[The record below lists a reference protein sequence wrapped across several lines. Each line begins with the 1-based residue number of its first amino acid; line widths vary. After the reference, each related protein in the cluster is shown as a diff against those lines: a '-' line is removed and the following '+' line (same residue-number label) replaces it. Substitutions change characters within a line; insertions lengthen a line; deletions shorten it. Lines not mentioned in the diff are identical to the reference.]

1 MPSANPRRVVEQF
14 CSRFPEQLAALTR
27 ISAGKNSSKFEIK
40 RSLKTLHEE
49 SHRLKGAAYC
59 MGFPILGAQFYRL
72 EQDTDMLLNSKED
85 ITPKLMERIY
95 LDLSKIAKLRHYVE
109 PDQSKLVQSYE
120 NPAPRA
126 LQADDAVVL
135 RKLLDAQR
143 ILFVED
149 DISVRNL
156 VRELLTDIG
165 VGEVCMASSGQ
176 EALELMRTY
185 TPSIVISDWHMQPID
200 GLALLKK
207 VRSGQ
212 ARIPSQT
219 PIIFLTSEN
228 NAEKIH
234 TVIRN
239 GVDHVL
245 VKPFNRAGVMRAIAR
260 IAQQQRPH

>member
-14 CSRFPEQLAALTR
+14 CSRFPDQLASLTR
-27 ISAGKNSSKFEIK
+27 IIGNDKTSKFELK
-40 RSLKTLHEE
+40 RNLKALHEE

-59 MGFPILGAQFYRL
+59 MGFPILGAQFYKL
-72 EQDTDMLLNSKED
+72 EQDTDHLLKSKED

-95 LDLSKIAKLRHYVE
+95 LDLSKIAKLRDYVD
-109 PDQSKLVQSYE
+109 PDHSKLIQSFE
-120 NPAPRA
+120 NPAPRS
-126 LQADDAVVL
+126 LGDDEADEL
-135 RKLLDAQR
+135 RKLLKIQR
-143 ILFVED
+143 VLFVED

-165 VGEVCMASSGQ
+165 IGDVNMASSGQ
-176 EALELMRTY
+176 EALDLMRTY
-185 TPSIVISDWHMQPID
+185 TPSIIISDWHMAPVD
-200 GLALLKK
+200 GLALLRQI
-207 VRSGQ
+207 RSGQ

-245 VKPFNRAGVMRAIAR
+245 VKPFNRSVVMRAITR

>member
-14 CSRFPEQLAALTR
+14 CSRFPEQLVALTR
-27 ISAGKNSSKFEIK
+27 IVGGDKASQFELK
-40 RSLKTLHEE
+40 QSLKNLHAE

-59 MGFPILGAQFYRL
+59 MGFPILGAQFFKL
-72 EQDTDMLLNSKED
+72 EQDTEALIQSKQD

-95 LDLSKIAKLRHYVE
+95 LDLSKIAKLRSYVDPE
-109 PDQSKLVQSYE
+109 HSKLVHSFE
-120 NPAPRA
+120 NPSPKA
-126 LQADDAVVL
+126 LRDDDAADL
-135 RKLLDAQR
+135 RRLLGAQR

-165 VGEVCMASSGQ
+165 VGEVRMASSGQ
-176 EALELMRTY
+176 EALDLMRTY
-185 TPSIVISDWHMQPID
+185 TPTMVISDWYMEPID
-200 GLALLKK
+200 GLTLLKQ

-212 ARIPSQT
+212 TRMASQT

-245 VKPFNRAGVMRAIAR
+245 IKPFNRAVISRAIAR
-260 IAQQQRPH
+260 VTQQQRPH

>member
-14 CSRFPEQLAALTR
+14 CSRFPDQLASLTR
-27 ISAGKNSSKFEIK
+27 IIGDNNSSKFEIK
-40 RSLKTLHEE
+40 RNLKTLHEE

-59 MGFPILGAQFYRL
+59 MGFPILGAQFYKL
-72 EQDTDMLLNSKED
+72 EQDTDQLLQSKEE

-95 LDLSKIAKLRHYVE
+95 LDLSKIAKLRPYVD

-120 NPAPRA
+120 NPTPRA
-126 LQADDAVVL
+126 LGDDDAEML
-135 RKLLDAQR
+135 RKQLKSQR
-143 ILFVED
+143 VLFVED

-156 VRELLTDIG
+156 VRELLTEIG
-165 VGEVCMASSGQ
+165 VGDVCMACSGQ
-176 EALELMRTY
+176 EALDVMRTY
-185 TPSIVISDWHMQPID
+185 TPSIIISDWRMQPVD
-200 GLALLKK
+200 GLALLKL
-207 VRSGQ
+207 VRAGQ

-245 VKPFNRAGVMRAIAR
+245 VKPFNRSVVMRAISR
-260 IAQQQRPH
+260 ITQQQRPH